1 MSVDH
6 DCSALVHQCSW
17 LVSTQSER
25 VECVETTATTARE
38 CSERSLIQLVAPLF
52 LFLMMISL
60 RVCDDPPFLPSILV
74 LDFSMHGP
82 CALLLL
88 LVPNSVTIVNFFLG
102 SKWKPLFSIQWEE
115 REVCDCL
122 HRSLTVP
129 SPVTLDRF
137 LISSALSVQKR
148 DGCHVHVGT
157 KGTRLY
163 KCGALT
169 IHLTAIVDACGG
181 QGRHCGF
188 G

>member
-88 LVPNSVTIVNFFLG
+88 LVPNSVTICQFFFFGPNG
-102 SKWKPLFSIQWEE
+102 SPCFQFNGKRE
-115 REVCDCL
+115 RC
-122 HRSLTVP
+122 
-129 SPVTLDRF
+129 VTAYID
-137 LISSALSVQKR
+137 
-148 DGCHVHVGT
+148 H
-157 KGTRLY
+157 
-163 KCGALT
+163 
-169 IHLTAIVDACGG
+169 
-181 QGRHCGF
+181 
-188 G
+188 